1 VNRQPSSE
9 TTSRRRTQ
17 PDGRRVSGPIAR
29 VVLGAAVVTGFVMG
43 ASTGAH
49 AHIDP
54 DPGEVP
60 AGATSRVTLLIE
72 HGCGT
77 SPTVEIDLQIPEGFD
92 ITPVL
97 APGWEEIATDSDVV
111 TVVMPPQPANVAVPF
126 VVDITTPPTPGV
138 AVPLKFVQLCTE
150 GVERWIGET
159 DTDNPAPILR
169 LGAVAVPGEPA
180 ETVPPTPIDD
190 TTAPS
195 APTTGVATPPT
206 PTVPTSAAPSL
217 SAPSSPQPT
226 TVAAEGDNTPGDTD
240 QSRGPWLLIGG
251 GAIALVGAGVWVVRS
266 RRT

>member
-1 VNRQPSSE
+1 VNRQRRSK
-9 TTSRRRTQ
+9 TTRRRRTQ

-29 VVLGAAVVTGFVMG
+29 VVVGAAVVTGFVMG
-43 ASTGAH
+43 ASTGAY

-60 AGATSRVTLLIE
+60 AGATSRVTLVIE

-138 AVPLKFVQLCTE
+138 AVPLKFVQLCTQ

-180 ETVPPTPIDD
+180 ETVPPTL
-190 TTAPS
+190 
-195 APTTGVATPPT
+195 PTTGVATPPT

-217 SAPSSPQPT
+217 SAPSSPPPP
-226 TVAAEGDNTPGDTD
+226 TVAAEGDNISGDND

-266 RRT
+266 RRR